1 MLKYSVTGLHSSIGR
16 VLDSRLLLAHP
27 VFGSYLSPWAW
38 FVNSHLVNLIEN
50 LTEMI
55 IPSQINSPLK
65 EDLRLQM
72 KLLNL
77 VKLFV
82 EPHL

>member
-1 MLKYSVTGLHSSIGR
+1 MTA
-16 VLDSRLLLAHP
+16 LLAHYP
-27 VFGSYLSPWAW
+27 VFGSCLRLLAW
-38 FVNSHLVNLIEN
+38 FLKSHLFNLIED
-50 LTEMI
+50 LTETI
-55 IPSQINSPLK
+55 TPSQINSPLK

-82 EPHL
+82 EPYL

>member
-1 MLKYSVTGLHSSIGR
+1 MWEKRATASDR
-16 VLDSRLLLAHP
+16 VLLLN
-27 VFGSYLSPWAW
+27 SYPFSYY
-38 FVNSHLVNLIEN
+38 LIED
-50 LTEMI
+50 LTEMK

>member
-1 MLKYSVTGLHSSIGR
+1 MTA
-16 VLDSRLLLAHP
+16 LLAHP
-27 VFGSYLSPWAW
+27 VF
-38 FVNSHLVNLIEN
+38 LVNLIEDLN
-50 LTEMI
+50 ELK
-55 IPSQINSPLK
+55 IPPQINSPLK

>member
-1 MLKYSVTGLHSSIGR
+1 MMA
-16 VLDSRLLLAHP
+16 LLAQR
-27 VFGSYLSPWAW
+27 VFGSCLRHWAW

>member
-1 MLKYSVTGLHSSIGR
+1 MGPPYFMTA
-16 VLDSRLLLAHP
+16 LLAHL
-27 VFGSYLSPWAW
+27 VFGSCLRHWAW
-38 FVNSHLVNLIEN
+38 FVNSHLDNLIED
-50 LTEMI
+50 LTEMK

-82 EPHL
+82 EPPL

>member
-1 MLKYSVTGLHSSIGR
+1 MILEHFNLKSVSVFMTA
-16 VLDSRLLLAHP
+16 LLAHP
-27 VFGSYLSPWAW
+27 VFGSCLRHWAW
-38 FVNSHLVNLIEN
+38 FVKSHLVNLIKD
-50 LTEMI
+50 LTETI